1 MEPVSHLEAER
12 VRATLD
18 ASAVGV
24 ALAPRSV
31 SSTSASASTAGRSRP
46 SLPVYW
52 RVEGSLLELTTVRP
66 IAFFTWNSQTFIA
79 RAVRRSLVLLM
90 ALLRPFLYL
99 TNRVAATRIVH
110 SVLRGVTRDRLDL
123 LGEEEFEYKLKP
135 LLKEE
140 GVQRLKALQSTG
152 ADVVLVSQGLDHV
165 MRPLARHLGVRWI
178 IANRLDFREG
188 VATGRLLS
196 PVIRP
201 RGLFARIRE
210 AGPDGQQSAA
220 RWVRALG
227 LRGPKAL
234 ASAIVPAM
242 RVEPPR
248 VRPIVYFDEKRYPA
262 QFSVRHALGGKR
274 VMLIGVTG
282 FIGKVW
288 LANTLMDLPEI
299 GKLYL
304 LIRRQK
310 SSPAQKRFEKIIE
323 GSPVFDP
330 LFEKYGERLGASLAE
345 KIEVVEGDVSQPGLG
360 LDSEIASRLRQDL
373 DLIINSSG
381 LTDFNPDL
389 RDALAVN
396 VDSTHHL
403 IDFIRESDHAAL
415 LHLSTCYVAGQRDG
429 RVGERLRVNYT
440 PAGMADFDAEK
451 EWHRLHELV
460 KAAEA
465 RAEGPEVAEEL
476 TKQALEKEH
485 AAKGLS
491 GQALENQI
499 RKNRVRWLK
508 NYLTEEATRR
518 AKELGWPNT
527 YTFTKS
533 LAESL
538 IAKHIAKDGARLP
551 IAVVRPA
558 IVETSVAKPFR
569 GWNEGINTS
578 ASLSYLLGTA
588 FRQLP
593 SNERKRLDII
603 PVDAVCAGMTLIG
616 AALVERRHDPLY
628 QLATSVT
635 NPCDMGRSIELTSL
649 GHRKHYRAQEGLEYW
664 LRLRMD
670 AIPVSK
676 ERYQRMSAPAQ
687 KMIIK
692 SIQRVMSPLPSAM
705 TKPLAKTE
713 RNLERVEKLV
723 GLFEPFILHN
733 EHDFVADNVEKLSQ
747 ALSPEEREVFGYDAA
762 GLDWFE
768 YWIDIHIPALRRWT
782 YPLIE
787 GRPLEARAPRL
798 LQMAARPAT
807 TMKEAAASITA
818 ENGDAI
824 KTGTNGATWRYS

>member
-1 MEPVSHLEAER
+1 VETVNKIDGGPARTWRDPV
-12 VRATLD
+12 
-18 ASAVGV
+18 ASA
-24 ALAPRSV
+24 
-31 SSTSASASTAGRSRP
+31 TISASPSGRSRP

-66 IAFFTWNSQTFIA
+66 IAFFTWNSQTFFA
-79 RAVRRSLVLLM
+79 RAARRMLVLVM
-90 ALLRPFLYL
+90 ALLRPFLYAA
-99 TNRVAATRIVH
+99 NRVAASRIVH
-110 SVLRGVTRDRLDL
+110 AVLRGVTRDRLDL

-135 LLKEE
+135 LLKQE
-140 GVQRLKALQSTG
+140 GVKQLKALQATG
-152 ADVVLVSQGLDHV
+152 VDVVLVSQGLEHV

-178 IANRLDFREG
+178 IANRLDFRDG

-210 AGPDGQQSAA
+210 AGPDGQKSAA

-234 ASAIVPAM
+234 AAAIVPAV
-242 RVEPPR
+242 RVEVPR
-248 VRPIVYFDEKRYPA
+248 VRPIVFFDETRHPA
-262 QFSVRHALGGKR
+262 PFSVRNALCGKH

-310 SSPAQKRFEKIIE
+310 SSPAQKRFEKMIE

-330 LFEKYGERLGASLAE
+330 LFERYGDRLGALLAE
-345 KIEVVEGDVSQPGLG
+345 KVEVVEGDVSLPDVGLE
-360 LDSEIASRLRQDL
+360 LETAARLRNDL

-403 IDFIRESDHAAL
+403 IEFIRGSDHAAL

-429 RVGERLRVNYT
+429 RVSERVRMNYT
-440 PAGMADFDAEK
+440 PAHMRNFDSEK
-451 EWHRLHELV
+451 EWHRLHDLV
-460 KAAEA
+460 ESAEA
-465 RAEGPEVAEEL
+465 RVEGPEVTEEL
-476 TKQALEKEH
+476 RKQALGKEH

-499 RKNRVRWLK
+499 RKNKVRWLK
-508 NYLTEEATRR
+508 NYLTEEGTRR

-538 IAKHIAKDGARLP
+538 IARYGVGLP
-551 IAVVRPA
+551 IAIVRPS
-558 IVETSVAKPFR
+558 IVETSVSKPFR

-578 ASLSYLLGTA
+578 ASLSYLLGTS

-635 NPCDMGRSIELTSL
+635 NPCDMGRSIELTTL
-649 GHRKHYRAQEGLEYW
+649 GHRRHYRAQEGLEYW

-747 ALSPEEREVFGYDAA
+747 ALTPEEKEVFGYDTA
-762 GLDWFE
+762 GLDWWE

-787 GRPLEARAPRL
+787 GRALEARAPREL
-798 LQMAARPAT
+798 RMPAAT
-807 TMKEAAASITA
+807 TTTPTSPD
-818 ENGDAI
+818 NGGAL
-824 KTGTNGATWRYS
+824 KTGTNGAKWQYS